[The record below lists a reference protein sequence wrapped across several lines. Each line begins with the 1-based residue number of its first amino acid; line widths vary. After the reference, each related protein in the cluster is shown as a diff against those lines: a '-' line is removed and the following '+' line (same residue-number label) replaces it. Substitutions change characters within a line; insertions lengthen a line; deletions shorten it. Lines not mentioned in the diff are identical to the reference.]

1 MQVVYPLQKR
11 PRHLQNRSSRLFER
25 HGKVIDS
32 FSSDAGGD
40 ASSPNPGS
48 AAAVEAPKAR
58 VQAPTVSEDE
68 DSAEL
73 FVPDGEGGAS
83 VGYK

>member
-1 MQVVYPLQKR
+1 MIGA
-11 PRHLQNRSSRLFER
+11 S
-25 HGKVIDS
+25 
-32 FSSDAGGD
+32 SSDAGGD

-48 AAAVEAPKAR
+48 AAAVSAPKAR
-58 VQAPTVSEDE
+58 VQAPTVSEGE

-83 VGYK
+83 VGDK